1 VAMDLIAGAAAPEM
15 VGAGPGP
22 GGPGLGPGGPPPDLA
37 ALLGGA
43 TPGVDSQEGGSE
55 LDALEQISIAVDAY
69 MQIPTVEESER
80 LIAER
85 IKTMVQQLKANNE
98 KMSDQ
103 MSGGSPALRKA
114 LGP

>member
-1 VAMDLIAGAAAPEM
+1 VAMDLIAGAAAPGM

-22 GGPGLGPGGPPPDLA
+22 GGPGPGPGGPPPDLA

-43 TPGVDSQEGGSE
+43 TPGVDSMEGGSE
-55 LDALEQISIAVDAY
+55 LDALDDILVACRAY
-69 MQIPTVEESER
+69 MAIPTVEESER
-80 LIAER
+80 LEMEKVTTI
-85 IKTMVQQLKANNE
+85 VQGLKAKNE
-98 KMSDQ
+98 KMADQ